1 MYNKC
6 KIFLRRFMG
15 RFVDAQTGATAI
27 EYGLLIAI
35 LGAGLIV
42 GTDGIAVVITD
53 MWDGING
60 NVTGS

>member
-1 MYNKC
+1 
-6 KIFLRRFMG
+6 MG